1 MMAFSI
7 DLNRAINRE
16 NPSSNSQ
23 AGISLMVEDT
33 RNILVV
39 EPCRGKA
46 ALSAEFLTTLRHAL
60 ARAIQAHYKLEAEE
74 LASEKL
80 GEQGRYIFFWESA
93 EGGAGVLYHFSK

>member
-1 MMAFSI
+1 
-7 DLNRAINRE
+7 
-16 NPSSNSQ
+16 
-23 AGISLMVEDT
+23 MVEDT